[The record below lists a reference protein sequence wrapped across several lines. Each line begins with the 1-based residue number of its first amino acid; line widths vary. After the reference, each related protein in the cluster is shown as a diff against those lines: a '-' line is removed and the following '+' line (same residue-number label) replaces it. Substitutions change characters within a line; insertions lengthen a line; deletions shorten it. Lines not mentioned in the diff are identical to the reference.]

1 MNGPEEE
8 LRRIEWRAR
17 QEQAELESDSV
28 QLHRASR
35 TLARYGWELMQ
46 AGMMVR
52 VVWPGGDTEGAPL
65 WVERDLLVLESP
77 TLRMGVNLVA
87 VSSLAAAGRM
97 NEPPPALE
105 GLGSFVAWCRML
117 EGFHVHVALRGSS
130 QVSGRLLAVAQDH
143 LVVAGDVEAAVAISD
158 VAMVGVW
165 PELLG
170 V

>member
-17 QEQAELESDSV
+17 QEQAELESESV

-35 TLARYGWELMQ
+35 TLARFGWELMQ
-46 AGMMVR
+46 AGMMIR
-52 VVWPGGDTEGAPL
+52 VVWPGDHIEGAPV
-65 WVERDLLVLESP
+65 WVERDLLMLESP
-77 TLRMGVNLVA
+77 TLRMGVNLAA

-97 NEPPPALE
+97 NTPPQALE

-117 EGFHVHVALRGSS
+117 EGLHVDVALHGSS
-130 QVSGRLLAVAQDH
+130 HVSGRLLAVAQDH
-143 LVVAGDVEAAVAISD
+143 LLVAGGVEVAVAIAD
-158 VAMVGVW
+158 VAMVSVRL
-165 PELLG
+165 ELLG